1 MSPRRWHHKTRPRAV
16 EESIKHHSQTKTP
29 DELSI
34 SKEVANILS
43 QVVQQNPTNAELRLT
58 LGHS

>member
-1 MSPRRWHHKTRPRAV
+1 M

-34 SKEVANILS
+34 SKEGANILS
-43 QVVQQNPTNAELRLT
+43 QVVQQNPPKALLRLT
-58 LGHS
+58 LRHS